1 MADVKISALPPAAGV
16 TADDLFAIVDDPGG
30 APVTQR
36 ATAAQLA
43 TFIGSVVV
51 PSVNI
56 QVYQG
61 RAPAAPDDPTKP
73 ALDYPVGGGSLQQ
86 WNVGTAAWV

>member
-1 MADVKISALPPAAGV
+1 MPKITALPAAAAI
-16 TADDLFAIVDDPGG
+16 TADDLFAIVNDPGG
-30 APVTQR
+30 VPVTQK
-36 ATAAQLA
+36 ATGTQLQA
-43 TFIGSVVV
+43 LTA
-51 PSVNI
+51 

-61 RAPAAPDDPTKP
+61 RAPAAPDDPTRP

>member
-1 MADVKISALPPAAGV
+1 MADKKITQLPPAAGV
-16 TADDLFAIVDDPGG
+16 SADDLFAIVDDPGG
-30 APVTQR
+30 APITQK
-36 ATAAQLA
+36 ATAAQVR
-43 TFIGSVVV
+43 TFLTI
-51 PSVNI
+51 PPI

-86 WNVGTAAWV
+86 WDVPTVSWK

>member
-1 MADVKISALPPAAGV
+1 MADTKISALPAAAAV

-30 APVTQR
+30 APITKK
-36 ATAAQLA
+36 ATAAQVR
-43 TFIGSVVV
+43 TFLTI
-51 PSVNI
+51 PPI

>member
-1 MADVKISALPPAAGV
+1 MADTKISALPAASGV
-16 TADDLFAIVDDPGG
+16 TADDLLAIVDDPGG
-30 APVTQR
+30 APVTQK

-43 TFIGSVVV
+43 AYIGTTALV
-51 PSVNI
+51 

-61 RAPAAPDDPTKP
+61 RAPAAPDDPTRP